1 MTKHIAVTGISMERT
16 CLYKQFGKEYPGY
29 RVHISLPKDGVYTVT
44 LTKRNVLE
52 KIKDFLG
59 IS

>member
-44 LTKRNVLE
+44 LTNP
-52 KIKDFLG
+52 
-59 IS
+59 